1 MMTRGKK
8 AAVIVMAVVFALG
21 LSTTALGVYMY
32 HNGNFRQIHPF
43 TEPSDG
49 QIKVAC
55 VGDSITYGAGIK
67 GWKEN
72 AYPVVLGK
80 LLGDKYCVN
89 NFGYTGRTVQ
99 TDANKPFTKEKLY
112 QKSLDFKPDIVVLML
127 GSNDSK
133 PYNWHGIEAFKAAY
147 GEIIDSYLNLESK
160 PKVYIITPPPAFP
173 YKGDKVWYDLD
184 AELISG
190 DITLAAKQL
199 AEEKELTL
207 IDMNTVFAGRSDL
220 LSDGAH
226 PTAEGARLF
235 AETVYEAIK

>member
-1 MMTRGKK
+1 MTKGKK
-8 AAVIVMAVVFALG
+8 AAVIVAAVVIVLC
-21 LSTTALGVYMY
+21 LSTTVLGVYMY
-32 HNGNFRQIHPF
+32 QNGNFRQIHPY
-43 TEPSDG
+43 TEPKDG

-89 NFGYTGRTVQ
+89 NFGYIGRTVQ
-99 TDANKPFTKEKLY
+99 TDADKPFTKEKLY
-112 QKSLDFKPDIVVLML
+112 QKSLDYKPDIVILML

-133 PYNWHGIEAFKAAY
+133 PYNWHGLDAFKAAY
-147 GEIIDSYLNLESK
+147 GEIIDSYVDLESK
-160 PKVYIITPPPAFP
+160 PIVYIVTPPPAFP

-184 AELISG
+184 AGLISG
-190 DITLAAKQL
+190 DIVLAAKQL
-199 AEEKELTL
+199 AEEKGLTL
-207 IDMNTVFAGRSDL
+207 IDMNAVFDGRDDL

-226 PTAEGARLF
+226 PTAQGAKLF